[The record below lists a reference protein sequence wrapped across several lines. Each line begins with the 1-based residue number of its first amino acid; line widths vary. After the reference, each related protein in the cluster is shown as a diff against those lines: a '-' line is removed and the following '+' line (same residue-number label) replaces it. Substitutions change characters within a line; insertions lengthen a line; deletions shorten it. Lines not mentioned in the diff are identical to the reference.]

1 MAARFEKQTGRA
13 ENQPASTPSK
23 QDVRDALERI
33 LLSRGFQAAPAQ
45 SRFLRYTVEK
55 TLEGGH
61 DLKEYCIA
69 IDVFGR
75 DETFDQRRDSIVRI
89 EARKMRR
96 NLAKYYEVEGQHD
109 PVQIEVPKGGYSPVF
124 SLTGPAVTADDAPTP
139 APIVIAAAAHP
150 RNFWV
155 RLYRTPVAA
164 GIATLLFVLPL
175 YFMLHRTGRSGSGN
189 TNRDKVGVFA
199 QMPAHEDV
207 LKGLFFFSK
216 DTPEGVSKAIEY
228 FNAAIDK
235 ESDYAPA
242 YMGLAQSYMML
253 PLLCGSPVQ
262 GVVPTIRAAARK
274 AEKLD
279 PTLGEPH
286 AALAWAADLEF
297 DWSTAESEFGNA
309 RKLSPRDPFVHRWY
323 ARHLVQLGKLE
334 NALSEFRISSRFD
347 PVSADAA
354 QAIGL
359 PLYLLR
365 RYDEAVSQYQDALA
379 LDANS
384 GSAHQGLGLT
394 YLAMGRYE
402 EGLEESKI
410 AYRLMQADL
419 MTTGQLGYAYALTG
433 NKAMAQETLTDLL
446 HRRHAAASS
455 IAQIYIGLNDRDAAW
470 QWLTKAY
477 FGHDSRLKITPD
489 PIYDNLRSDVRFV
502 NFSRLYAPAIN

>member
-1 MAARFEKQTGRA
+1 
-13 ENQPASTPSK
+13 
-23 QDVRDALERI
+23 
-33 LLSRGFQAAPAQ
+33 
-45 SRFLRYTVEK
+45 
-55 TLEGGH
+55 
-61 DLKEYCIA
+61 
-69 IDVFGR
+69 
-75 DETFDQRRDSIVRI
+75 
-89 EARKMRR
+89 
-96 NLAKYYEVEGQHD
+96 
-109 PVQIEVPKGGYSPVF
+109 
-124 SLTGPAVTADDAPTP
+124 
-139 APIVIAAAAHP
+139 
-150 RNFWV
+150 
-155 RLYRTPVAA
+155 
-164 GIATLLFVLPL
+164 
-175 YFMLHRTGRSGSGN
+175 MLHRAGQSGPEN
-189 TNRDKVGVFA
+189 TDLDKGDIVA
-199 QMPAHEDV
+199 QLPAHEDV
-207 LKGLFFFSK
+207 LKGRFFFSK
-216 DTPEGVSKAIEY
+216 DTPAGVSKAIEY
-228 FNAAIDK
+228 FQAAIEK

-242 YMGLAQSYMML
+242 YIGLAQSYMML
-253 PLLCGSPVQ
+253 PLFCGTPVQ
-262 GVVPTIRAAARK
+262 CVVPTIRAAALK

-279 PTLGEPH
+279 PSLGEPH

-297 DWSTAESEFGNA
+297 DWSTAESEFRNA
-309 RKLSPRDPFVHRWY
+309 QKLSPRDPFVHRWY

-334 NALSEFRISSRFD
+334 NALSEFRISSRLD

-354 QAIGL
+354 QAVGL

-410 AYRLMQADL
+410 AYKLMQADL

-433 NKAMAQETLTDLL
+433 NKAQAQETLTDLL

-477 FGHDSRLKITPD
+477 YGHDSRLKIAPD

-502 NFSRLYAPAIN
+502 TFSRLYTPTLN